1 VPIFHIEEKI
11 TLETWEDILNR
22 PGYRSPVE
30 PQKCRYLSIAAV
42 YSFKEQS
49 ARCGASDCE
58 QAHSQGFLLIA
69 SDKKETNL
77 CEACGERLLDVTINS
92 QEQVLQR
99 EATVREQQIRLNKV
113 LEQSDVIKGRVKEL
127 KHTLKG
133 ANWLHQALTSF
144 QKSHPSDLLAALK
157 ALATDKES
165 NIILNALAEDAVD
178 PFRLEQVEQLQGLRI
193 FAADIREELIGKIL
207 KPLIQLGELA
217 ENPDANPSLASYCQW
232 ADSLEEQFTRAELL
246 VGEGQAFFAAENLER
261 LKSIPLSEQSAQFMR
276 SAKWK
281 VTGS

>member
-1 VPIFHIEEKI
+1 MPIFHIEEKI

-246 VGEGQAFFAAENLER
+246 VGEGRAFFAAENLER